1 MNCKLVVGEKYLKRF
16 EVSDCTMTHGFRLVV
31 IGYIPNKKLNDLSV
45 LLAKLIE
52 NNSLSTDGELK
63 KFKKCCRKERLI
75 IWEKTFLSY
84 EPKST
89 LNDKEED
96 NIVPS
101 VTTYFHIHRTPI
113 RWFLERWAFRNLPIL

>member
-1 MNCKLVVGEKYLKRF
+1 MMVVGEKYLKRF

-45 LLAKLIE
+45 LLA
-52 NNSLSTDGELK
+52 DGELK

-113 RWFLERWAFRNLPIL
+113 RWFLER